1 MEDALAEKADVCAV
15 NKKVNYDQFEQAYDE
30 LTRNIDETLAKL
42 TQQEAL
48 WQQTL
53 DEIQNEIAN
62 KLDKADLRPLKD
74 YVNAKLKQLQDRLRA
89 LAALKRDA
97 EAAGTKSRFLR
108 NVNCISCDKDVIMRK
123 ELDTSLFPPKPGLP
137 PTKSMAPYLAY
148 ELDAL
153 RKQQRCMPQGRDL
166 NQFENMMSSP
176 KKPDK

>member
-108 NVNCISCDKDVIMRK
+108 FPLLLPKAALTRISHCNN
-123 ELDTSLFPPKPGLP
+123 G
-137 PTKSMAPYLAY
+137 
-148 ELDAL
+148 
-153 RKQQRCMPQGRDL
+153 Q
-166 NQFENMMSSP
+166 
-176 KKPDK
+176 